1 MHTSHRILPRR
12 LGVALTVITL
22 AALATGC
29 SSASSS
35 SSSSS
40 TPSASSSPSSS
51 ASPSASQAASSTPSD
66 SAFLTQVQAYLAQF
80 YEGTGGSLPTTGP
93 KAVRGKDVWVV
104 SCGQATS
111 CATGT
116 AGVVAAGAAL
126 GWTTHVCDGASD
138 VNNAFVTCLNQAIA
152 ARADGI
158 ITNAIDC
165 ADIKQ
170 PLITA
175 KADKIPVVNMDG
187 FDCNQN
193 LPQSAGPSLFTA
205 SVIPSSQYPTLESY
219 AAAAAKAQAYWLINA
234 TDGKA
239 KVINYD
245 LTDITYGVVAQQA
258 TEAAFAQCSG
268 CTVYNI
274 PFTLEQYT
282 PEALKG
288 LFQSAYLQHPDAN
301 AVDALSTSV
310 FLSGVA
316 AAIKATGK
324 PLLSATQ
331 GTETAAFDLLRTNGG
346 ISAIVGEDNAQAGWA
361 AADTL
366 NRLFAGDPPVPEGEG
381 LQLVDATHN
390 LPASGAYHTSVNYV
404 AAYEKIWS
412 GG

>member
-1 MHTSHRILPRR
+1 MRSSQRILPRL
-12 LGVALTVITL
+12 LGTAVAVIAL
-22 AALATGC
+22 AGLATGC
-29 SSASSS
+29 SSS

-40 TPSASSSPSSS
+40 
-51 ASPSASQAASSTPSD
+51 SASQTASATSTD
-66 SAFLTQVQAYLAQF
+66 AAFLTQVQAYLAQF
-80 YEGTGGSLPTTGP
+80 YQGTGGSLPTTGP

-116 AGVVAAGAAL
+116 AGVVTAGKAL

-152 ARADGI
+152 AKASGI

-175 KADKIPVVNMDG
+175 KADKIPVVNMAG

-193 LPQSAGPSLFTA
+193 LPQSAGPPLFAA
-205 SVIPSSQYPTLESY
+205 SVIPSAAYPTLEAF

-239 KVINYD
+239 KVLNYD

-274 PFTLEQYT
+274 PFTLQQYN
-282 PEALKG
+282 PQDLKT
-288 LFQSAYLQHPDAN
+288 LFQSAYLKHPDAN
-301 AVDALSTSV
+301 TVDALSTSV

-316 AAIKATGK
+316 EAIKATGK

-331 GTETAAFDLLRTNGG
+331 GTEAAAFDLVRSNGG

-366 NRLFAGDPPVPEGEG
+366 NRLFAGQPPVPEGEG
-381 LQLVDATHN
+381 YQLVDATHN
-390 LPASGAYHTSVNYV
+390 LPASGAYQTNVNYA